1 MSDTLTIGK
10 PTSKQFDFSILFYNQ
25 NGKADKIRHFKA
37 RAGEFLV
44 VEVDWHE
51 PGIHYATA
59 EDYKK
64 LGELLPPEE
73 KLAEAYEE
81 GKAAIRSYM
90 VPKRWPKERDEDER
104 SHSFNGVQ
112 EVVKKTVD
120 KVLELHRF
128 NFESNFEMIQFF
140 EKLRDYSRDALDL
153 LESARH
159 KERAEKKIAGE
170 VKRAFQC
177 PSDCKHMPE
186 YIADDFEELPV
197 ECQWC
202 RRCERFEDKYD
213 NGKEV
218 NDNGNE

>member
-1 MSDTLTIGK
+1 MSEPLTIGK
-10 PTSKQFDFSILFYNQ
+10 PNSKQFDFSILYYNQ

-44 VEVDWHE
+44 VDVDWHE

-59 EDYKK
+59 EDYRK
-64 LGELLPPEE
+64 LGELLPPGE

-81 GKAAIRSYM
+81 GKAAIRSCM
-90 VPKRWPKERDEDER
+90 VPKRWPKENDEEER
-104 SHSFNGVQ
+104 SNHFNSVQ
-112 EVVKKTVD
+112 DLVKKTVD
-120 KVLELHRF
+120 KVLSLHRLD
-128 NFESNFEMIQFF
+128 FEINVEMRQFF
-140 EKLRDYSRDALDL
+140 EVLRDYSREALDVL
-153 LESARH
+153 DSARH
-159 KERAEKKIAGE
+159 RERAQAD
-170 VKRAFQC
+170 VKRQVERSFRC
-177 PSDCKHMPE
+177 HSDCKHMPE

>member
-1 MSDTLTIGK
+1 MSEPLTIGK
-10 PTSKQFDFSILFYNQ
+10 PNSKQFDFSILYYNQ

-44 VEVDWHE
+44 VDVDWHE

-81 GKAAIRSYM
+81 GKAAMRSYM
-90 VPKRWPKERDEDER
+90 VPKRWPKENDEEER
-104 SHSFNGVQ
+104 PNHFNSVQ
-112 EVVKKTVD
+112 DFVKKVVD
-120 KVLELHRF
+120 KVLELHRV
-128 NFESNFEMIQFF
+128 NFESNFEMRQFF
-140 EKLRDYSRDALDL
+140 EKLRDYSRDAIDI

-159 KERAEKKIAGE
+159 RERAEQKIAGE
-170 VKRAFQC
+170 VKRALQC
-177 PSDCKHMPE
+177 PSDCKHLPDMGSDN
-186 YIADDFEELPV
+186 IEELP
-197 ECQWC
+197 EPCQMC
-202 RRCERFEDKYD
+202 RRCELLSDKYD

-218 NDNGNE
+218 NDHGNE

>member
-10 PTSKQFDFSILFYNQ
+10 PNSKQFDFSILFYSQ
-25 NGKADKIRHFKA
+25 SGKADKIRHFKA

-73 KLAEAYEE
+73 KLAEAYDE
-81 GKAAIRSYM
+81 GKAYLRSLM
-90 VPKRWPKERDEDER
+90 VPKRWPKENDEEER
-104 SHSFNGVQ
+104 SNHFNSVQ
-112 EVVKKTVD
+112 DLVKKTVD
-120 KVLELHRF
+120 KVLSLYRLD
-128 NFESNFEMIQFF
+128 FESNHEMRQFF
-140 EKLRDYSRDALDL
+140 EVLRDYSREAIDV

-159 KERAEKKIAGE
+159 RERAQAD
-170 VKRAFQC
+170 VKRQVEQAFRC
-177 PSDCKHMPE
+177 YSDCKHMPE
-186 YIADDFEELPV
+186 IEPESFDELPTA
-197 ECQWC
+197 CQWC
-202 RRCERFEDKYD
+202 RRCEELEDKYD
-213 NGKEV
+213 NGKEA